1 MNVSFDS
8 VDPLNSAVV
17 DDATGQ
23 VLFQVSTPRWKLGN
37 STTTIKDQNEQVVA
51 EYEPRFGHD
60 MVTVHGRT
68 TQKSEWLPRKSRWS
82 SDRVLTAPDGRT
94 YIWHAKWNNTFQLVP
109 SDSESK
115 DPVVKVHNWGLFS
128 KSGRGRMAVEPE
140 VMPFLD
146 MILLSFI
153 ICHREKEEQTAA
165 GAAGGTQAVMAGA
178 GS

>member
-1 MNVSFDS
+1 MAMLPLHPHVHTYVGRVALDLDRSIEDAHSAITASFPMPRKVSTIQRCGFRNILKAGHLHEQYYTRTMTSTMNVSFDS

-82 SDRVLTAPDGRT
+82 S
-94 YIWHAKWNNTFQLVP
+94 
-109 SDSESK
+109 
-115 DPVVKVHNWGLFS
+115 
-128 KSGRGRMAVEPE
+128 
-140 VMPFLD
+140 
-146 MILLSFI
+146 
-153 ICHREKEEQTAA
+153 
-165 GAAGGTQAVMAGA
+165 
-178 GS
+178 